1 MNIPAELK
9 YATTDEW
16 VKVEGDIATIGI
28 TDYAQDSLSDVVFFE
43 AIVSVGDTVKAKQ
56 QICTVESVKAAA
68 DINSPV
74 SGEVIAINE
83 KLADSPELVNKD
95 PYGAAWM
102 IKVKMSN
109 PSELDNLMDAAGYE
123 TYCAGREH

>member
-16 VKVEGDIATIGI
+16 VKVEGDVATIGI

-43 AIVSVGDTVKAKQ
+43 AIVSVGDTIKAKQ
-56 QICTVESVKAAA
+56 QIATVESVKAAA

-83 KLADSPELVNKD
+83 ALADSPELVNKD
-95 PYGAAWM
+95 PYGTAWM
-102 IKVKMSN
+102 LKVKMSN

-123 TYCAGREH
+123 SYCAGREH

>member
-16 VKVEGDIATIGI
+16 VKVEGDVATIGI

-43 AIVSVGDTVKAKQ
+43 AIVSVGDTIKSKQ
-56 QICTVESVKAAA
+56 QIATVESVKAAA

-83 KLADSPELVNKD
+83 ALADSPELVNKD

-123 TYCAGREH
+123 SYCSGREH

>member
-9 YATTDEW
+9 YSTTDEW
-16 VKVEGDIATIGI
+16 VKVEGDVATIGI

-43 AIVSVGDTVKAKQ
+43 AIVSVGDTIKAKQ
-56 QICTVESVKAAA
+56 QIATVESVKAAA

-83 KLADSPELVNKD
+83 ALADSPELVNKD

-123 TYCAGREH
+123 SYCSGREH

>member
-16 VKVEGDIATIGI
+16 VKVEGDVATIGI

-43 AIVSVGDTVKAKQ
+43 AIVSVGDIIKAKQ
-56 QICTVESVKAAA
+56 QIGTVESVKAAA

-83 KLADSPELVNKD
+83 ALADSPELVNKD
-95 PYGAAWM
+95 PYGTAWM

-123 TYCAGREH
+123 SYCSGREH